1 MTTERVLPAVSLPI
15 PAARGARPD
24 LPRSSRPALSH
35 EVASQTRRRAR
46 EATGT
51 RSQPFLTMP
60 ARAGMLVGAT
70 AAVYAVSLAA
80 VAGLQAMDDVETAAL
95 RQPYL
100 DEVVAARATNDAL
113 ETRLRDADSAARAL
127 AAAYGDT
134 VEDVAAF
141 QARLDSLAALVAEV
155 EGSAAALPDRIRLP
169 SVSMRGPV
177 GSSRSSSGSR
187 PATTTSSGG
196 SGG

>member
-1 MTTERVLPAVSLPI
+1 MTTERILPAVSLPI
-15 PAARGARPD
+15 PARPGTRLTSPARPLDAGAR
-24 LPRSSRPALSH
+24 SSGDA
-35 EVASQTRRRAR
+35 RAVVG
-46 EATGT
+46 A
-51 RSQPFLTMP
+51 RSQPFLTTP

-80 VAGLQAMDDVETAAL
+80 VAGLQTSADAEIAAR

-113 ETRLRDADSAARAL
+113 ELRIREADAAARSL
-127 AAAYGDT
+127 AGMYAATSGEVMD
-134 VEDVAAF
+134 F

-155 EGSAAALPDRIRLP
+155 EGSAAALPNRIKLP
-169 SVSMRGPV
+169 SVSARGPIS
-177 GSSRSSSGSR
+177 SSRSGSGSKTR
-187 PATTTSSGG
+187 PSTTTNSGG